1 MSSYRFV
8 SVRISTRVSK
18 IIYCTFRLLEADP
31 GGQPGADLEVI
42 WNMPY
47 CISYCRFV
55 RARIS
60 ILMLKIISGA

>member
-1 MSSYRFV
+1 M
-8 SVRISTRVSK
+8 
-18 IIYCTFRLLEADP
+18 EADP

-47 CISYCRFV
+47 CISYCRLV